1 MGPVF
6 STLVKRVLAMIYF
19 ETIQWG
25 HHDKT
30 QLFHVLCLCWC
41 IHCDRLLG
49 LHVSCFGCASCW
61 TISCVRIWGW
71 VTVNSIYGIVLVLVF
86 SQIWNQWSNYDH
98 FWSILINSDQFWSN
112 HCFDQNRSEL
122 IRIDQNWS
130 EFNICLKHVY
140 STLLSVIHHLIDVSS
155 VMNCSTCVQFLSAFT
170 VKLDMLMALAKGMC
184 TSSIVFHTIQID

>member
-1 MGPVF
+1 MIKHNCFMCYVF
-6 STLVKRVLAMIYF
+6 VDASIVIDYWAFMYHVLVV
-19 ETIQWG
+19 
-25 HHDKT
+25 HHVE
-30 QLFHVLCLCWC
+30 QFHVWEFEAESQSIQFTELCWFW
-41 IHCDRLLG
+41 
-49 LHVSCFGCASCW
+49 CFLKYEINDPIMITSD
-61 TISCVRIWGW
+61 
-71 VTVNSIYGIVLVLVF
+71 
-86 SQIWNQWSNYDH
+86 Q